1 VHGLDVVHGRYI
13 WQGWLVGDLI
23 QMVVL
28 TPPLLHL
35 AGARVRRWVDRQFPV
50 PPRHT
55 VRYGKTVGI
64 VVGIVLVVSA
74 LALQGTRM
82 AIASLGIPPNGVTAG
97 GEPLL
102 PHLREIG
109 WFLALLLAVV
119 IVTISMLAAALA
131 RIGERERHV
140 ARRDQLT
147 GAFNR
152 RAFYDLYQKEADR
165 SRRLGRGISLIQVDV
180 DHFKRVNDRFGHE
193 AGDEVLRQ
201 LVRRTQ
207 TVMRE
212 HDLLFRWGGEE
223 FLVLLPHTGP
233 DDAAQL
239 AERIRTVVADE
250 PFGRYDGTPPIPLTV
265 SLGAVGASAPPD
277 PDELIGLA
285 DVACY
290 LAKEQG
296 RNRVVS
302 DTRDVELDGRLFG

>member
-1 VHGLDVVHGRYI
+1 
-13 WQGWLVGDLI
+13 
-23 QMVVL
+23 
-28 TPPLLHL
+28 
-35 AGARVRRWVDRQFPV
+35 
-50 PPRHT
+50 
-55 VRYGKTVGI
+55 
-64 VVGIVLVVSA
+64 
-74 LALQGTRM
+74 
-82 AIASLGIPPNGVTAG
+82 
-97 GEPLL
+97 
-102 PHLREIG
+102 
-109 WFLALLLAVV
+109 
-119 IVTISMLAAALA
+119 
-131 RIGERERHV
+131 
-140 ARRDQLT
+140 
-147 GAFNR
+147 
-152 RAFYDLYQKEADR
+152 
-165 SRRLGRGISLIQVDV
+165 
-180 DHFKRVNDRFGHE
+180 
-193 AGDEVLRQ
+193 
-201 LVRRTQ
+201 
-207 TVMRE
+207 MRE